1 MSKYRIYLD
10 GKVYEMRVEC
20 VDDNTALNRT
30 LAEAAPTSVAENRSA
45 VKVSPSSTTNNVNGG
60 TVRCPMPGTVITV
73 LKKPGDTVKA
83 GEVVIILEA
92 MKMENEICA
101 TISGT
106 VQAIYCTE
114 KQPVSAE
121 DVLFEIG

>member
-10 GKVYEMRVEC
+10 GKVYEMRVEIA
-20 VDDNTALNRT
+20 DDSIVLNR
-30 LAEAAPTSVAENRSA
+30 APEEVAPAPAAKAPAA
-45 VKVSPSSTTNNVNGG
+45 STANNANGG
-60 TVRCPMPGTVITV
+60 TVRCPMPGTVIAV
-73 LKKPGDTVKA
+73 FKKPGDTVKA

-101 TISGT
+101 PVSGT
-106 VQAIYCTE
+106 VQAMRCAE
-114 KQPVSAE
+114 KQTVFAE